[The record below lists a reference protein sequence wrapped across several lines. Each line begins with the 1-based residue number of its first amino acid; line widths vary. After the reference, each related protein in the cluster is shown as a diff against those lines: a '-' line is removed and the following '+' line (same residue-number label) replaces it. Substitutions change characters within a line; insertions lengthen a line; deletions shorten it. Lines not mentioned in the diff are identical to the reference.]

1 MAYIRGTRYWDDI
14 DGTRHDDFI
23 EGFGGD
29 DRLWGYEGDDI
40 LLGGSGN
47 DELDG
52 GSGWDE
58 MEGGTGDDLYVVDSR
73 NDEVIEFAGEGR
85 FDVVYT
91 DLSSYTLDANVEDL
105 TAFGGGNFFGTGNSL
120 DNYIHGFFGNDTLDG
135 AGGVDTLFGEHGDD
149 AYYLDDVGD
158 RAIER
163 AGEGY
168 DYVFTTLSALTLAAN
183 VEELIYDGA
192 GDFVGRGNGL
202 DNYIGGHDGDDRL
215 SGRGGD
221 DELDGGAGAD
231 RMNGGD
237 GNDIFIVDDL
247 GDRAIETSAA
257 GGNDRVESSVR
268 FFLGENVEDLRLTG
282 DASVNGGGNEL
293 DNRITGNFGSNT
305 LVGRDGED
313 SLNGSDGSDRLF
325 GGDGSDNLRG
335 GAGADRFYFDSE
347 LDAGDNVDRILD
359 FSADDDRIMLDRSVF
374 SGIEDNGR
382 LAADAFHEGVVA
394 QDAQDRI
401 LYDQGSGRIF
411 YDADGA
417 GGVEA
422 VLFARV
428 EAGLDLANTDFSAYI

>member
-1 MAYIRGTRYWDDI
+1 MRRQCVRQHDHRHGRAQPPQRPRRNRHIEGRRRRRHLCRPQRRGGRPDRRARGQGSDTIRTTITNYVLPAEVENIRLDGVADI
-14 DGTRHDDFI
+14 DAK
-23 EGFGGD
+23 
-29 DRLWGYEGDDI
+29 
-40 LLGGSGN
+40 GN
-47 DELDG
+47 
-52 GSGWDE
+52 
-58 MEGGTGDDLYVVDSR
+58 
-73 NDEVIEFAGEGR
+73 AG
-85 FDVVYT
+85 
-91 DLSSYTLDANVEDL
+91 
-105 TAFGGGNFFGTGNSL
+105 GNSL
-120 DNYIHGFFGNDTLDG
+120 FGN
-135 AGGVDTLFGEHGDD
+135 EGDN
-149 AYYLDDVGD
+149 L
-158 RAIER
+158 
-163 AGEGY
+163 
-168 DYVFTTLSALTLAAN
+168 
-183 VEELIYDGA
+183 
-192 GDFVGRGNGL
+192 
-202 DNYIGGHDGDDRL
+202 
-215 SGRGGD
+215 
-221 DELDGGAGAD
+221 LDGGAGAD

-268 FFLGENVEDLRLTG
+268 FFLGDNVEDLRLTG
-282 DASVNGGGNEL
+282 DASVNGAGNEL

-335 GAGADRFYFDSE
+335 GAGADRFYFDSA

-359 FSADDDRIMLDRSVF
+359 FSAGDDRIMLDRSVF

-401 LYDQGSGRIF
+401 LYDEGSGRIF